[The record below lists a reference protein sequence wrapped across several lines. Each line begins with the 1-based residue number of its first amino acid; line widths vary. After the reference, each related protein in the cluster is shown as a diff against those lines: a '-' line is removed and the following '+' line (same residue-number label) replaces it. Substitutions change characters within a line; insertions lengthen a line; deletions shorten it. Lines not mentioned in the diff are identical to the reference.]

1 MKTADTC
8 DMFTFD
14 SERVESTRAM
24 IQNRHLDGAAKIFK
38 VLGDRNRTAI
48 TYALCENDTL
58 CVCDIATIIDASV
71 ATTSHHLRTLY
82 KEGVV
87 TYEKKGKLAMYTLDD
102 DHIRELMMTTL
113 EHAEERKD

>member
-1 MKTADTC
+1 MKTTDTC
-8 DMFTFD
+8 DIFTYNN
-14 SERVESTRAM
+14 EQVESTRALLEK
-24 IQNRHLDGAAKIFK
+24 RDLDGAARIFK

-58 CVCDIATIIDASV
+58 CVCDIATIIDATV

-87 TYEKKGKLAMYTLDD
+87 TFTKQGKLALYALDD
-102 DHIRELMMTTL
+102 DHIRQLMTTTL
-113 EHAEERKD
+113 QHAEERKN